1 MELITIGRDSKEEEG
16 SDKAEYRDEESA
28 EAGADCRVG
37 APYVTVC
44 FTWQL
49 RLTADSSEQLETD
62 VESAKA
68 EIEEAESG
76 AGKSKAEL
84 EALKETLKVQK
95 VSLQFEQVLG
105 AVELTLQ
112 ADYKAVEAKL
122 QSERAVLIAFDTE
135 LADLEKDIKKKKRE
149 ISDAELAVK
158 KLEHELASAVKE
170 KSGAEAFREGLERQF
185 SWIKEDSG

>member
-1 MELITIGRDSKEEEG
+1 
-16 SDKAEYRDEESA
+16 
-28 EAGADCRVG
+28 
-37 APYVTVC
+37 
-44 FTWQL
+44 
-49 RLTADSSEQLETD
+49 